1 MCKRNEDEAATLEGE
16 ARGEGEGGNPPREAG
31 AKPPSIATPR
41 NRQSDAGWEDRWG
54 EEVRCV

>member
-31 AKPPSIATPR
+31 AKPPSVATPR
-41 NRQSDAGWEDRWG
+41 SRQSDAGWEDN
-54 EEVRCV
+54 